1 MIGKENIVSE
11 KRTAEIIAENR
22 RLAERLKLTLDDY
35 VSLYKVC
42 EELLRQYKNNE
53 NVKAGFEKLEQELDE
68 KMPCPF

>member
-1 MIGKENIVSE
+1 MSE

-35 VSLYKVC
+35 ISLYKVC

-53 NVKAGFEKLEQELDE
+53 NVKAGSEKLEQELDE

>member
-1 MIGKENIVSE
+1 MSE

-53 NVKAGFEKLEQELDE
+53 NVKAGFEKIEQELDE
-68 KMPCPF
+68 KMQRS

>member
-1 MIGKENIVSE
+1 MIGKEKIVSE

-35 VSLYKVC
+35 ISLYKVC

>member
-22 RLAERLKLTLDDY
+22 RLAERLKLTLADY
-35 VSLYKVC
+35 ISLYTVC

>member
-1 MIGKENIVSE
+1 MIGKENIMNE

-35 VSLYKVC
+35 IRLYKVC
-42 EELLRQYKNNE
+42 EELLWQYKNNE
-53 NVKAGFEKLEQELDE
+53 NVKAGFEKIEQELDE